1 MIIPVMRK
9 MSILPNSDICGTPVM
24 TTKIAKQT
32 NFDAIIIG
40 GGACGLMCAVQ
51 AGFLGKRTLVLEKND
66 KVGAKILISGGGRC
80 NYTNLYA
87 SPQQFIS
94 QNEHFCKSAFSQWSV
109 DDTISFFE
117 TYGIVGKEKTLGQ
130 LFPVSDKAKD
140 VVNVFTNLC
149 ADLSQEIRCS
159 VTVLDVKQVAH
170 GFQVQAEIDGSQQT
184 LFAPKVVI
192 AAGGLPI
199 PKMGATDLGLKIAG
213 KFGLNITETAPALV
227 PLTITGKDQPWY
239 EQLSGNSIF
248 CRVWNDRASFE
259 ENILFTHWG
268 LSGPAIL
275 QISSYWRPGEV
286 IHIDLLPNQ
295 NIGELIQR
303 EREINGKK
311 TLLGFMASLY
321 TRKFVEAIIDRLPAD
336 KNLASLS
343 KVEMESINNLIHY
356 FKVKPAG
363 DKGYDKAEVMRGGV
377 STDELSSKTLEAK
390 KVPGLFFGGECV
402 DVTGW
407 LGGYNFQWAWASG
420 FVIANSI

>member
-1 MIIPVMRK
+1 MY
-9 MSILPNSDICGTPVM
+9 
-24 TTKIAKQT
+24 AKLINQSH
-32 NFDAIIIG
+32 FDAIIIG

-51 AGFLGKRTLVLEKND
+51 AGFLGKRTLILEKND

-87 SPQQFIS
+87 SAQQFIS
-94 QNEHFCKSAFSQWSV
+94 ENEHFVKSAFAQWTV

-117 TYGIVGKEKTLGQ
+117 TYGIAGKEKTLGQ
-130 LFPVSDKAKD
+130 LFPTSDKARD
-140 VVNVFTNLC
+140 VVKVFTELC
-149 ADLSQEIRCS
+149 HDLEQQMQLSA
-159 VTVLDVKQVAH
+159 DVKQVEQTDS
-170 GFQVQAEIDGSQQT
+170 GFKVTFENEGQT
-184 LFAPKVVI
+184 IELKTPKVVI

-199 PKMGATDLGLKIAG
+199 QKMGATDFGLRVARQFGLKII
-213 KFGLNITETAPALV
+213 NTAPALV

-248 CRVWNDRASFE
+248 CRVWNDRASFD

-275 QISSYWRPGEV
+275 QISSYWRPGEF
-286 IHIDLLPNQ
+286 IFIDLLPDKD
-295 NIGELIQR
+295 IAELIQQ
-303 EREINGKK
+303 ERQLNGKRM
-311 TLLGFMASLY
+311 LLNFLTQFY
-321 TRKFVEAIIDRLPAD
+321 TRKFAEALSSRLPVD

-343 KVEMESINNLIHY
+343 KADLEAIQELIHN

-377 STDELSSKTLEAK
+377 STDELYSKTLEAK
-390 KVPGLFFGGECV
+390 KVPGLYFGGECV

-420 FVIANSI
+420 FVIAQNI